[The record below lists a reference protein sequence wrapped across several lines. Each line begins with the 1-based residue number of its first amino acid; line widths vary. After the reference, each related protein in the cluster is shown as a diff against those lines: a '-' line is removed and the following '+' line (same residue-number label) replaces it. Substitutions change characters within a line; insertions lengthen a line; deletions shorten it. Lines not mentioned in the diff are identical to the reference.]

1 MTRKASLILAIMAL
15 WLGLTAMAQ
24 AAIQVASLRA
34 GHHQDKVRL
43 VLDIAGTP
51 AYRIERLHNPE
62 RLLVRFTNAKAG
74 LKYSKRAINLRWVRR
89 VRTGWSGKRT
99 YIVVFDLTR
108 PVSYRHFALKGRK
121 KGQQRLVIDVKPA
134 TTALARRHGALKAPV
149 KKNPQRQ
156 VVAARKPV
164 KPVKVERRPTR
175 VAKAATAK
183 APAQRSVKVARTVK
197 KTIPAPKA
205 VRKSAHV
212 TSDRQRIKPAVSQK
226 AHRATP
232 HVARTEARHNP
243 VKKGHER
250 TRLQREIRRLTSR
263 PLDDHT
269 LVVAIDAGHGG
280 KDTGAIGPGGI
291 LEKNVTLAMA
301 RALKRRIDREPGMR
315 AVLIRDR
322 DVFVPLYDRPKLARK
337 YHADLFISIHADA
350 FPHDPRVRGGSIY
363 VLNRKGASSA
373 MARALAHSENG
384 SLFLSGGHPEKVSY
398 VLGDLVRKANLRA
411 SRKLAHS
418 VLQQMAR
425 RVKMH
430 KLSVQSANFAVL
442 RSLEMPS
449 ILIETAFISSPQ
461 DIRNLRSS
469 RFHARMAEAITQG
482 VKGFAR
488 HRSSKPHWGEPLYL
502 TYRVKRGDTLSEIA
516 EKFNVRLASLKRVNG
531 IRNANRLYVGK
542 RLRIPVTERML
553 AQL

>member
-1 MTRKASLILAIMAL
+1 MTRKASIILAIMAL
-15 WLGLTAMAQ
+15 WVGLSTVAQ
-24 AAIQVASLRA
+24 AAVQVASLRA

-74 LKYSKRAINLRWVRR
+74 LKYTRRAINLRWVRQ
-89 VRTGWSGKRT
+89 VRTGWSGKHT

-108 PVSYRHFALKGRK
+108 PVTYRHFALKGRR

-134 TTALARRHGALKAPV
+134 TTALARHHGSPKAATG
-149 KKNPQRQ
+149 KKKTQRQ
-156 VVAARKPV
+156 AVAARKPV
-164 KPVKVERRPTR
+164 KPAKVEQRPTR
-175 VAKAATAK
+175 VARTATGK
-183 APAQRSVKVARTVK
+183 APVQRSVKVARAVK
-197 KTIPAPKA
+197 KATPAPKA
-205 VRKSAHV
+205 TPKSTQTAHGG
-212 TSDRQRIKPAVSQK
+212 QRSKPVVSHK
-226 AHRATP
+226 AATR
-232 HVARTEARHNP
+232 VASTETARNP
-243 VKKGHER
+243 VKKAHER
-250 TRLQREIRRLTSR
+250 TRLQREIQRLTSR

-269 LVVAIDAGHGG
+269 LIVAIDAGHGG

-442 RSLEMPS
+442 RSLDMPS
-449 ILIETAFISSPQ
+449 ILIETAFISNPQ

-469 RFHARMAEAITQG
+469 SFHARMAEAITQG
-482 VKGFAR
+482 VKRFAR
-488 HRSSKPHWGEPLYL
+488 KRSNKPHWGEPLYL
-502 TYRVKRGDTLSEIA
+502 TYRVKRGDTLSGIA
-516 EKFNVRLASLKRVNG
+516 HRFNVRLASLKRVNG